1 MIDMD
6 ELDKK
11 IMSLLSIAK
20 KAGFVKSGDFSAGT
34 CLTSGK
40 ARLIIMAKNAS
51 INTKQKF
58 GNKTF
63 YYDVPYIVY
72 GSKEK
77 LSWAIGKNDC
87 AVIAI
92 SDEGLASKLHEMI
105 LNLLEAEGLDT
116 H

>member
-1 MIDMD
+1 MEEVEI
-6 ELDKK
+6 DKK

-34 CLTSGK
+34 CLTSGN

-63 YYDVPYIVY
+63 YYEVPYIVY
-72 GSKEK
+72 STKEK

-92 SDEGLASKLHEMI
+92 TDEGLAAKLHEMI
-105 LNLLEAEGLDT
+105 LGLLEVEGFDNN
-116 H
+116 